1 MYNLIDKLTGY
12 KLWLIDSGG
21 EAALAAKKFLEERDM
36 LSGREHGEMKFFVTD
51 KIEGFAKLAEEFLGE
66 QLQNVTRLDAE
77 ALGE

>member
-1 MYNLIDKLTGY
+1 
-12 KLWLIDSGG
+12 
-21 EAALAAKKFLEERDM
+21 M